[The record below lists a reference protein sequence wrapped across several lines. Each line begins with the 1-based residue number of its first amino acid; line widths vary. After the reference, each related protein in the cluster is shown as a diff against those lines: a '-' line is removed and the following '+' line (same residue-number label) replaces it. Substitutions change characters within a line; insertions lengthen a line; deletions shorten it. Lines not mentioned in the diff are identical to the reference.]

1 MEFEEIKKILDS
13 IDQRLSRIEKECAK
27 MNGHVDFVE
36 RAYTAVRKP
45 MNFLMERLSGT
56 PKLPPLIENKKY
68 EESNE

>member
-1 MEFEEIKKILDS
+1 MDFEEIKKILDS

-45 MNFLMERLSGT
+45 MNFLLG
-56 PKLPPLIENKKY
+56 LPSLIENKKY